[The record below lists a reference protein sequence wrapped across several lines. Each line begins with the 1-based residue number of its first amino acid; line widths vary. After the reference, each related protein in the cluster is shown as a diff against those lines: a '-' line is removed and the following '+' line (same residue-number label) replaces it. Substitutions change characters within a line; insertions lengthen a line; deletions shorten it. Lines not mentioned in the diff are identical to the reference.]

1 MGNLSVRGVSKSF
14 GRVRVVDDVSFE
26 VQHGEL
32 LTLLGP
38 SGCGK
43 TTTLRMIA
51 GLESLDGGEIALGER
66 PLSAPAKRI
75 SVPPEKRSM
84 GMVFQSYAVWPHMTV
99 FENVAFPLK
108 MKKVPRREIGPKV
121 AAILATVGLAGF
133 EDRPATMLSGGQ
145 QQRVAL
151 ARSLVFKPDVLL
163 LDEPFSNLDAQLR
176 EEMRFEVKD
185 LQQRLGLTMV
195 FVTHDQKEAIVL
207 SDRMIVMNAGKV
219 EQEGTVEQVYRQ
231 PANRFVFGFLGKAN
245 YLPARLR
252 RTALGATVAV
262 VADAGDAEIP
272 VPLLPAGDW
281 RGDMEVTVAFRPED
295 VTLGLA
301 DGLAG
306 AWIGRVHSAIVG
318 SQIEYIVDL
327 GQAKVHAFGSQHD
340 KFPVGAPVRVSVRSE
355 AIRIWAGE
363 KLEPEEAL
371 ADLRVTQLRSTC
383 NEERQ

>member
-1 MGNLSVRGVSKSF
+1 MDSLSVRGVSKSF
-14 GRVRVVDDVSFE
+14 GNGRVVDDVSFE
-26 VQHGEL
+26 VQQGEL

-51 GLESLDGGEIALGER
+51 GLESLDSGEIALGDR
-66 PLSAPAKRI
+66 LLSAPARRI

-108 MKKVPRREIGPKV
+108 MKKVPRREIGGMV
-121 AAILATVGLAGF
+121 SAILATVGLAGF
-133 EDRPATMLSGGQ
+133 EERPATMLSGGQ

-207 SDRMIVMNAGKV
+207 SDRIIVMNAGRI
-219 EQEGTVEQVYRQ
+219 EQEGSVEQVYRQ

-245 YLPARLR
+245 YLQARVR

-262 VADAGDAEIP
+262 VADAGEAE
-272 VPLLPAGDW
+272 VPIRETFNGESSNGDW
-281 RGDMEVTVAFRPED
+281 KDGADVTVAFRPED

-301 DGLAG
+301 DGAVG
-306 AWIGRVHSAIVG
+306 AWTGRVHSAVVG
-318 SQIEYIVDL
+318 SQIEYVVDL
-327 GQAKVHAFGSQHD
+327 GSSKVHAFGSQHD
-340 KFPVGAPVRVSVRSE
+340 KLPVGALVRIGVREE
-355 AIRIWAGE
+355 AIRIWSGA
-363 KLEPEEAL
+363 KTDVAI
-371 ADLRVTQLRSTC
+371 VS
-383 NEERQ
+383 

>member
-1 MGNLSVRGVSKSF
+1 MDGLSVRGVSKSF
-14 GRVRVVDDVSFE
+14 GGGRVVDDVSFD
-26 VQHGEL
+26 VRQGEL

-43 TTTLRMIA
+43 TTTLRLIA
-51 GLESLDGGEIALGER
+51 GLEHPDGGEIRLGDR
-66 PLSAPAKRI
+66 VLSAPGQRI

-108 MKKVPRREIGPKV
+108 MKKVPRREIGGMV
-121 AAILATVGLAGF
+121 ASILATVGLAGF

-151 ARSLVFKPDVLL
+151 ARSLVFKPEVLL

-207 SDRMIVMNAGKV
+207 SDRIIVMNRGRI
-219 EQEGTVEQVYRQ
+219 EQEGSVEQVYMQ

-245 YLPARLR
+245 YLPGHVR

-262 VADAGDAEIP
+262 VPDAGGAEVQIP
-272 VPLLPAGDW
+272 GASNGDW
-281 RGDMEVTVAFRPED
+281 TDGMAVTVAFRPED
-295 VTLGLA
+295 VNVSPANGDSSWT
-301 DGLAG
+301 
-306 AWIGRVHSAIVG
+306 GRVHSAVVG
-318 SQIEYIVDL
+318 SQIEYVIDV
-327 GQAKVHAFGSQHD
+327 GTAKVHAFGSQHD
-340 KFPVGAPVRVSVRSE
+340 KLEVGAHVRLGVRLE
-355 AIRIWAGE
+355 GIRIWSRE
-363 KLEPEEAL
+363 DPVEVP
-371 ADLRVTQLRSTC
+371 
-383 NEERQ
+383 

>member
-1 MGNLSVRGVSKSF
+1 MDGLSVRLVNKSYSN
-14 GRVRVVDDVSFE
+14 VRVVDDISFE
-26 VQHGEL
+26 VHQGEL

-51 GLESLDGGEIALGER
+51 GLETLDSGEIALGDR
-66 PLSAPAKRI
+66 LLSAPAKRVA
-75 SVPPEKRSM
+75 VPPEKRSM

-108 MKKVPRREIGPKV
+108 MKKVPRREIGERV
-121 AAILATVGLAGF
+121 SAILTTVGLAGY
-133 EDRPATMLSGGQ
+133 EERPATMLSGGQ

-207 SDRMIVMNAGKV
+207 SDRIIVMNLGHI
-219 EQEGTVEQVYRQ
+219 EQEGTVEQVYSE

-245 YLPARLR
+245 YLPAYVR
-252 RTALGATVAV
+252 RTALGAKVAIID
-262 VADAGDAEIP
+262 DAGGAEIALRP
-272 VPLLPAGDW
+272 SPNGDSSEQW
-281 RGDMEVTVAFRPED
+281 GDGEELIIAFRPED
-295 VTLGLA
+295 VVLEPA
-301 DGLAG
+301 NG
-306 AWIGRVHSAIVG
+306 ATAPWTGRVHSAVVG
-318 SQIEYIVDL
+318 SQIEYVVDL
-327 GQAKVHAFGSQHD
+327 GSAKVHAFGSQHD
-340 KFPVGAPVRVSVRSE
+340 KLPVGSTVHVRVRDE
-355 AIRIWAGE
+355 AIRLWDG
-363 KLEPEEAL
+363 KTKEA
-371 ADLRVTQLRSTC
+371 TP
-383 NEERQ
+383 N

>member
-1 MGNLSVRGVSKSF
+1 MDGLSVRGVSKSF
-14 GRVRVVDDVSFE
+14 GSGRVVDDVSFD
-26 VQHGEL
+26 VQQGEL

-43 TTTLRMIA
+43 TTTLRLIA
-51 GLESLDGGEIALGER
+51 GLEQLDGGEIRLGDR
-66 PLSAPAKRI
+66 LLSAPDRRI

-108 MKKVPRREIGPKV
+108 MKKVPRRDIGGLV
-121 AAILATVGLAGF
+121 SNILATVGLAGF

-151 ARSLVFKPDVLL
+151 ARSLVFKPEVLL

-207 SDRMIVMNAGKV
+207 SDRMIVMNHGRI
-219 EQEGTVEQVYRQ
+219 EQEGSVEQVYMQ

-245 YLPARLR
+245 YLPGQVR
-252 RTALGATVAV
+252 RTALGSTVAV
-262 VADAGDAEIP
+262 IPDAGGAEVQIP
-272 VPLLPAGDW
+272 GATNGEWHEGMD
-281 RGDMEVTVAFRPED
+281 VTVAFRPED
-295 VTLGLA
+295 VTLGPA
-301 DGLAG
+301 EATG
-306 AWIGRVHSAIVG
+306 AWAGRVHSAVVG
-318 SQIEYIVDL
+318 SQIEYVIDV
-327 GQAKVHAFGSQHD
+327 GQVKVHAFGSQHD
-340 KFPVGAPVRVSVRSE
+340 KLEVGAPVRVGVRAEGIRVWTDVESSE
-355 AIRIWAGE
+355 GF
-363 KLEPEEAL
+363 
-371 ADLRVTQLRSTC
+371 
-383 NEERQ
+383 